1 MSNSMPRIT
10 RLIRKRKKYVLF
22 DFPMIQQPRINRVF
36 VSKNYKITQWKKNS
50 ATRLY
55 DDDLIAENK

>member
-1 MSNSMPRIT
+1 MPRIT